1 MDQRV
6 HILEICAKLSK
17 KLKSIKAIYSCS
29 SERPH
34 HALSENNLAT
44 VQKILSN
51 KTSKKVLTQQKFIKI
66 HQIKTLISSKL
77 SAIA

>member
-17 KLKSIKAIYSCS
+17 KLKAIYSCS

-44 VQKILSN
+44 VQRILSN

-66 HQIKTLISSKL
+66 HQIKMLISSKL